1 MIVCEPTVPVTIVS
15 PVERLD
21 VSGAK
26 LVLVVTAFV
35 ARLGDVPKRD
45 EVILPTYPEGAF
57 VVARDGTTG
66 TAVGQSSAL
75 GCVVQ
80 LAQPRVVTPE

>member
-15 PVERLD
+15 PAGRLD
-21 VSGAK
+21 VCRAK
-26 LVLVVTAFV
+26 LVPVVTAFV
-35 ARLGDVPKRD
+35 ATLDDIPKRD
-45 EVILPTYPEGAF
+45 EVILPMTPEGAF
-57 VVARDGTTG
+57 VPARDGTTG
-66 TAVGQSSAL
+66 TAVGQLSAL